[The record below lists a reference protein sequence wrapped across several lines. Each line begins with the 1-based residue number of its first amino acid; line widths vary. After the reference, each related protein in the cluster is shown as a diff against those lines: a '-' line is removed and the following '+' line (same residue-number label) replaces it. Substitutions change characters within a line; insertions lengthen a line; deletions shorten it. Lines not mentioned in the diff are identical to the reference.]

1 MQSNETN
8 ELNCKPLKNQTDQLA
23 ETDRLPAQNFIK
35 VFSQPTIQSGDKQT
49 NRSNA
54 GS

>member
-8 ELNCKPLKNQTDQLA
+8 ELNCPLKNQTDQPA
-23 ETDRLPAQNFIK
+23 ETDRLPAQNYIK
-35 VFSQPTIQSGDKQT
+35 VFSHPTIQSGDKQT